1 MDHPERIRDIVIV
14 GGGTAGWMTA
24 AAFSKVA
31 GTQNQSITLIESDEI
46 GIVGVGEATIPP
58 ILLFNKLLGID
69 ENEFIRET
77 QATFKLGIQFV
88 DWARLGHTYMH
99 PFGLFGADMNG
110 INFSHYWLRS
120 VQAGGDPNNH
130 RFVAEAE
137 AMRLNRF
144 ARTPPG
150 GAGDMPRI
158 NYAFQ
163 FDAGL
168 YAAWLRKYAEKRGV
182 VRREGKITAA
192 NRDGETG
199 LIRSVT
205 LSDGRE
211 VTGDLFIDCSGF
223 RGLLIEQEMQA
234 GYDDW
239 TQWLPANRAVAVPCD
254 RVEDPHPYTR
264 STARESGWQWRI
276 PLQHRTGNGYV
287 FSDAFISED
296 QATADLMGRLDGKP
310 QAEPRVLRFVTGRR
324 RKGWIGNVVA
334 IGLSSGFLE
343 PLESTSIHL
352 IQTAISKLL
361 ALFPRARRDDAMADQ
376 FNREMDQQYEGVRD
390 FIIAHYKVSA
400 RDDTPFWRYCR
411 DMAVPDSLAAKL
423 ELFRARG
430 EVMVENHELFRETNS
445 FPILYGQGLTP
456 EGYHPLADVL
466 SDDDLR
472 LRLSQI
478 RAAIKARVDGLPSH
492 DAYLRQCVAAATNRF
507 GTLGGKA

>member
-1 MDHPERIRDIVIV
+1 MEQADRIRDIVIV

-24 AAFSKVA
+24 SALAKVA
-31 GTQNQSITLIESDEI
+31 GTQSLSITIIESDVI

-58 ILLFNKLLGID
+58 ILLFNKLLGIE

-88 DWARLGHTYMH
+88 DWGRLGHTYAH

-120 VQAGGDPNNH
+120 MQAGGDPDNH
-130 RFVAEAE
+130 LFVAEAE
-137 AMRLNRF
+137 AMRLTRF

-150 GAGDMPRI
+150 GSGDMPRV

-182 VRREGKITAA
+182 VRREGRIVGAT
-192 NRDGETG
+192 RDGESGT
-199 LIRSVT
+199 IRSVT
-205 LSDGRE
+205 LADGRE
-211 VTGDLFIDCSGF
+211 VKGDLFIDCSGF

-234 GYDDW
+234 GYEDW
-239 TQWLPANRAVAVPCD
+239 TRWLPANRAVAVPCD
-254 RVEDPHPYTR
+254 RVEDPVPYTR

-296 QATADLMGRLDGKP
+296 QATADLMRRLDGAP

-390 FIIAHYKVSA
+390 FIIAHYKVST
-400 RDDTPFWRYCR
+400 RDDTPFWRHCR

-430 EVMVENHELFRETNS
+430 EVMVENHELFRETNW

-472 LRLSQI
+472 LRLAQI
-478 RAAIKARVDGLPSH
+478 RTAIKARVDGLPSH
-492 DAYLRQCVAAATNRF
+492 ESYLRQCVA
-507 GTLGGKA
+507 GTAR